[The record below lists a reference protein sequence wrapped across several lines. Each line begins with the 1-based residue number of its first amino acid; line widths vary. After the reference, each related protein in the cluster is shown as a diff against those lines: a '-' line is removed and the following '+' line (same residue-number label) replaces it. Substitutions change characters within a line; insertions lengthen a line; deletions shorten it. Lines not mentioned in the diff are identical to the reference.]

1 MNHQFLLSGIYLKK
15 TKSKKIYICTPMIT
29 IINRQEMATT
39 YMSIDE
45 WMDKEN
51 VIYIQW
57 KVTQPQ
63 KKKKKERKNSCHL
76 QQHGWPLKV
85 LMLSEVSQIKTHTI
99 WPHMWNL
106 ETKAKIRALRS
117 CMMGGVSGEWVNV
130 VQNYNYHL

>member
-15 TKSKKIYICTPMIT
+15 TKSKKIYICTPMIP

-63 KKKKKERKNSCHL
+63 KKKKKKERILAICN
-76 QQHGWPLKV
+76 
-85 LMLSEVSQIKTHTI
+85 
-99 WPHMWNL
+99 N
-106 ETKAKIRALRS
+106 
-117 CMMGGVSGEWVNV
+117 MGDLWRC
-130 VQNYNYHL
+130 